1 MMPDPTAKRFRAQL
15 LGTFRVL
22 GDHDVRSTTAW
33 RSRQNRTILKVLLL
47 RRGHVVA
54 PDELLEVLWPGE
66 DPQVTRPRLHVR
78 ISQIRRMLDPSR
90 PQAHVQSLDGGGYRF
105 ETHPNWWVDVDVF
118 ESLAEAGRQAQETG
132 DIAGAITSYEEAR
145 RLYRG
150 DLLEED
156 RYADWALAQR
166 ERLSERHLTLLTEL
180 AEAYAQLGRY
190 RRAISLCQRV
200 LARDPFREAVF
211 VHLMRTYAHAGERS
225 QALRTY
231 ERCRYLLANEMGVE
245 PMAATRSLAEQ
256 IRTGA
261 FPADGEVVTYPRPV
275 YEGRLFQVPYS
286 LAHTPFVGRDREYA
300 WLIARWQEARP
311 GLILVEGEVGV
322 GKTRLV
328 EEALG
333 FAQDQG
339 ARVLRAGPLPEAG
352 TTPYAALI
360 KALRPLWRAADP
372 AGLPKAHHRALAT
385 LFTSPPPPSRSSD
398 PVQMGTDEGRMRQ
411 LDIASILIDWLRL
424 TSPPGTVI
432 YLDDATRLDSGST
445 VLMVAMAR
453 VITVIA
459 TARTEELPSNHPL
472 RVAFHDLAQ
481 DRRADRLN
489 LMPLPDQAVP
499 ELIRQ
504 MAGHDL
510 PSLIEATTERADG
523 NPLFL
528 VASLQALFEAG
539 ALHVD
544 DAGHWVHTG
553 AEINIAPGIRELIEG
568 RLHRLSREQRAA
580 FDAIAVIGQDFDF
593 PLLRQVVGELDET
606 PLLNTLD
613 ELLDLGLVV
622 EPRERARGEFAPA
635 HSLYAEVAQMTLP
648 SVRARQLH
656 GRVADAL
663 SALHPDDAAY
673 SPRLAHYL
681 RQAGRLEEAVPHA
694 VAAGE
699 LALHRYAVNQ
709 AVARYSEAAGWAG
722 EAGWTPDRAI
732 ALRLHLG
739 WAEALH
745 RSGQPGD
752 ALAHYRL
759 ALPNAD
765 GAIKLHVIYQV
776 AALQAVSGGG
786 TDAFSREAATLESE
800 ISEQWILG
808 ALRSSQAYWA
818 ALSGEPD
825 TARRLAAEGLW
836 QLRQMQDKDDV
847 PRWVH
852 DRTAIILAR
861 THLLWGEWHQAQRF
875 ATRAVAGNIARQ
887 DVYGATAARVT
898 LAQAVRGLGQRDE
911 ACRLAEE
918 ALTEAE
924 TAGDLRLQAKALTLL
939 AQTQAAGTHPDRT
952 KTWGVR
958 LLDIAE
964 ETGDLEA
971 YASGQMLRARL
982 LLHTGAA
989 GAAVDVLQPLL
1000 VRAREVGVPAYIV
1013 MILRHLAEAQLA
1025 AGDDDCARAS
1035 IHSGLILARRCRM
1048 RHQLTNFTKLEAR
1061 VDREASPGLGA

>member
-1 MMPDPTAKRFRAQL
+1 MTDPATKRFRAHL
-15 LGTFRVL
+15 LGTFEVL
-22 GDHDVRSTTAW
+22 GDRKIASAAAW
-33 RSRQNRTILKVLLL
+33 RSLQNRTILKILLL
-47 RRGHVVA
+47 HRGHVVTV
-54 PDELLEVLWPGE
+54 DQLHEVLWPAE
-66 DPQVTRPRLHVR
+66 APDVTRPRLHVR
-78 ISQIRRMLDPSR
+78 LSQIRRMLDPQR
-90 PQAHVQSLDGGGYRF
+90 PRAHIQSVDGGGYRF
-105 ETHPNWWVDVDVF
+105 VTGPDWWIDVDAF
-118 ESLAEAGRQAQETG
+118 EALAESGRQAHDAG
-132 DIAGAITSYEEAR
+132 DLAGAVVAYEGAR

-166 ERLSERHLTLLTEL
+166 ERLSERYLTLLTEM
-180 AEAYAQLGRY
+180 AEAYAQQGRY
-190 RRAISLCQRV
+190 RRAISFCRRV
-200 LARDPFREAVF
+200 LARDPLREAVF
-211 VHLMRTYAHAGERS
+211 VHLIRTYAHAGERS

-231 ERCRYLLANEMGVE
+231 ERCRYLLAEEMGVE
-245 PMAATRSLAEQ
+245 PMPATRSLAER

-261 FPADGEVVTYPRPV
+261 FPAEGGSATYPRPV

-286 LAHTPFVGRDREYA
+286 LAHTPFLGREREYA

-339 ARVLRAGPLPEAG
+339 ARVLRAWPLPEAG

-385 LFTSPPPPSRSSD
+385 LFTSPHPPSRSSD

-424 TSPPGTVI
+424 TSPPRTVI

-445 VLMVAMAR
+445 ALMVAMAR

-459 TARTEELPSNHPL
+459 TVRTEETPSNHPL

-553 AEINIAPGIRELIEG
+553 AEINIAPGIGELIEG
-568 RLHRLSREQRAA
+568 RLHRLNREQRAA

-606 PLLNTLD
+606 SLLNTLD

-635 HSLYAEVAQMTLP
+635 HGLYAEVAQMTLP
-648 SVRARQLH
+648 RVRAQRLH

-663 SALHPDDAAY
+663 ATLHPDDAAY
-673 SPRLAHYL
+673 GPRLAHHFY
-681 RQAGRLEEAVPHA
+681 QAGRPAEAVPHA
-694 VAAGE
+694 VVAGE
-699 LALHRYAVNQ
+699 LALHRYAVAQ
-709 AVARYSEAAGWAG
+709 AAVRFAEAAQWA
-722 EAGWTPDRAI
+722 EQAGWTPDRSL
-732 ALRLHLG
+732 ALRLRVG
-739 WAEALH
+739 WAEAL
-745 RSGQPGD
+745 RRGGQPRD
-752 ALAHYRL
+752 ALEQYRL
-759 ALPNAD
+759 ALPNAED
-765 GAIKLHVIYQV
+765 AMKLHVIYQI
-776 AALQAVSGGG
+776 AALQAMSGDGA
-786 TDAFSREAATLESE
+786 DAFTEGAAVLESE
-800 ISEQWILG
+800 IVEPWVAG
-808 ALRSSQAYWA
+808 ALRCSQAYWA
-818 ALSGEPD
+818 ALSGDPRS
-825 TARRLAAEGLW
+825 ARRLAAAGLW
-836 QLRQMQDKDDV
+836 QLCRVQDNDNV
-847 PRWVH
+847 PRWVL
-852 DRTAIILAR
+852 DRAAIILAR
-861 THLLWGEWHQAQRF
+861 THLLWGEWHQAERF
-875 ATRAVAGNIARQ
+875 AAKALAGNAARQ
-887 DVYGATAARVT
+887 DAYGATAARVA
-898 LAQAVRGLGQRDE
+898 LAQVAHGLGRRDE
-911 ACRLAEE
+911 ARRHAEQ
-918 ALTEAE
+918 ALLEAE
-924 TAGDLRLQAKALTLL
+924 AAGDLHLQAKALTTL
-939 AQTQAAGTHPDRT
+939 AQSQPKGTPPAQV
-952 KTWGVR
+952 KSWVAR

-964 ETGDLEA
+964 QTGDLEA
-971 YASGQMLRARL
+971 YASGQMQRARL
-982 LLHTGAA
+982 LLRTGATG
-989 GAAVDVLQPLL
+989 GAFDILRPLL
-1000 VRAREVGVPAYIV
+1000 ARAREVGVPSYIV

-1025 AGDDDCARAS
+1025 AGDDDGARAS
-1035 IHSGLILARRCRM
+1035 IRSGLTLARRCRM
-1048 RHQLTNFTKLEAR
+1048 RHQLANFTKLEAR